1 MGETFLRRCLPIS
14 VSANGFPIEKTNEYR
29 AGILAKLEQ
38 KCVYLEVLKNT
49 KSD

>member
-1 MGETFLRRCLPIS
+1 MGRRFFGDVSLFLCAPTDSRR
-14 VSANGFPIEKTNEYR
+14 KTNEYH

-49 KSD
+49 KSS

>member
-1 MGETFLRRCLPIS
+1 MGRRFLGDVSPIS
-14 VSANGFPIEKTNEYR
+14 VSANGFPIEKTNEYHVR
-29 AGILAKLEQ
+29 ILAKLEQ